1 MRPALGATGRGP
13 PIGST
18 VAIGFVL
25 LLWRF
30 GLNGLA
36 PIGNIVEGHS
46 NGAQCHCCQTDW
58 LQQKFPP
65 GIDNWNA
72 RVRGQ
77 SAVEFWLG
85 GAVQDINHMRATNRL
100 RVPGSGVRV

>member
-1 MRPALGATGRGP
+1 MLPALGATRWGRP
-13 PIGST
+13 VGST

-36 PIGNIVEGHS
+36 SIGNIVEDHS

-58 LQQKFPP
+58 LQQEFPP
-65 GIDNWNA
+65 GIDNGNA
-72 RVRGQ
+72 RVCGQ
-77 SAVEFWLG
+77 SAIEFWLG
-85 GAVQDINHMRATNRL
+85 GVVQNINDVRATDRL
-100 RVPGSGVRV
+100 RVP